1 MNKLL
6 KLSLLGLLL
15 VITPSLRAQK
25 SITQELS
32 PLDSLMR
39 RIGLVDVRELDPSI
53 RVELRYSSRNNFIGE
68 DMYGTLERAYLEP
81 SFARRIAQ
89 AQRKLKAIHPEYRL
103 LIYDAAR
110 PMSVQAKMY
119 ARVANTP
126 LKIYVAPAR
135 RGGRHNYG
143 VAVDLTIV
151 DEHLNPLDMGTDF
164 DHFGEAAHVGDEPE
178 RVRQGKLSPAAAQ
191 NRALL
196 YSIMKSV
203 GLRPYDKE
211 WWHYQE
217 MIPMSEVRKRY
228 RLINDL

>member
-1 MNKLL
+1 MNKQHS
-6 KLSLLGLLL
+6 LSLLALLL
-15 VITPSLRAQK
+15 LTLASPLWAQK
-25 SITQELS
+25 EAS
-32 PLDSLMR
+32 PLDSLMQR
-39 RIGLVDVRELDPSI
+39 MGLVDVCELAPTI

-81 SFARRIAQ
+81 SFAKRIAK
-89 AQRKLKAIHPEYRL
+89 AQQLLQEQRLGYSL

-151 DEHLNPLDMGTDF
+151 DENNIPLDMGTDF
-164 DHFGEAAHVGDEPE
+164 DYFGEAAHVGREQE
-178 RVRQGKLSPAAAQ
+178 RVRQGKLSVKAAN

-196 YSIMKSV
+196 YSIMKAV

-217 MIPMSEVRKRY
+217 TIPMSEVRKRY
-228 RLINDL
+228 RLIDDRKQ